1 MMNKY
6 LIPFIA
12 IGLML
17 SVTACKDS
25 GENSGAAAQGGGQAM
40 PYPVVKV
47 ERRDITTFNRYP
59 ASLEG
64 EVSSEVRPK
73 ISGYIRE
80 VLVDEGEKVKKGQ
93 ILFKLETE
101 SLNQDA
107 AAAKANVNAAQV
119 EVNKLKPLVE
129 KNIISPVQLETAKA
143 KLEQAKSNYNSI
155 AANIGYANV
164 KSPVDGVVGSINYR
178 KGALA
183 TPQDPKPLTRI
194 SSIAKVYAYFSMN
207 EKDFL
212 NFLQKAEGETQEE
225 KIKNLPPVKLLL
237 ANGEEY
243 SKKGTIETISGD
255 IDPQTGTVTFRA
267 LFDNSSGLLRNGSS
281 GTVLVPQN
289 YDNALVIPAVS
300 TFEQQGKKLVYK
312 VQNDSLASHAV
323 EVEDEAGK
331 LYVIGDGVEEGETIL
346 AKGVSKVRP
355 GMKIKPQPVAMDS
368 ILNSFDTVFK

>member
-1 MMNKY
+1 MNKY
-6 LIPFIA
+6 LVPFIA

-17 SVTACKDS
+17 SFTACKDS
-25 GENSGAAAQGGGQAM
+25 ADNSKAQAASQVS
-40 PYPVVKV
+40 PFPVVKV
-47 ERRDITTFNRYP
+47 ERRTVTTYSRYP

-73 ISGYIRE
+73 IPGYIRE

-129 KNIISPVQLETAKA
+129 KNIISEVQLETAKA

-164 KSPVDGVVGSINYR
+164 KSPVNGVVGSISYR

-194 SSIAKVYAYFSMN
+194 SSIEKVYAYFSMN

-212 NFLQKAEGETQEE
+212 NFIQNAEGKTQEE

-243 SKKGTIETISGD
+243 SNKGTIETISGD

-267 LFDNSSGLLRNGSS
+267 LFDNSTGLLRNGSS
-281 GTVLVPQN
+281 GTVLVPKT
-289 YDNALVIPAVS
+289 YENAIVIPAVS

-323 EVEDEAGK
+323 EVQDEAGK
-331 LYVIGDGVEEGETIL
+331 LYVIKEGVDEGEVIL
-346 AKGVSKVRP
+346 ANGVSKVRP

>member
-1 MMNKY
+1 MNKY
-6 LIPFIA
+6 LVPFIA

-17 SVTACKDS
+17 SFTACKDS
-25 GENSGAAAQGGGQAM
+25 ADNSKAQAASQVS
-40 PYPVVKV
+40 PFPVVKV
-47 ERRDITTFNRYP
+47 ERRTITTYSRYP

-73 ISGYIRE
+73 IPGYIRE

-129 KNIISPVQLETAKA
+129 KNIISEVQLETAKA

-164 KSPVDGVVGSINYR
+164 KSPVNGVVGSISYR

-194 SSIAKVYAYFSMN
+194 SSIEKVYAYFSMN

-212 NFLQKAEGETQEE
+212 NFIQNAEGKTQEE

-243 SKKGTIETISGD
+243 SNKGTIETISGD

-267 LFDNSSGLLRNGSS
+267 LFDNSTGLLRNGSS
-281 GTVLVPQN
+281 GTVLVPKT
-289 YDNALVIPAVS
+289 YENAIVIPAVS

-323 EVEDEAGK
+323 EVQDEAGK
-331 LYVIGDGVEEGETIL
+331 LYVIKEGVDEGEVIL
-346 AKGVSKVRP
+346 ANGVSKVRP